1 MSTLKTR
8 HVSISTFRTLDRIKQ
23 DCEASSAGARLNMPV
38 NMGTIHLTQTINHVI
53 NMSNL

>member
-38 NMGTIHLTQTINHVI
+38 NMGTIHLTQTINHII